1 MDATEAA
8 RREAERIHQ
17 AAVADGVDP
26 WNLLELVSREAALRD
41 LDVYAL
47 ATGDSA
53 LKGGRAVL
61 DREAECILYEDIG
74 SAFDR
79 AFLIAHELGH
89 FVLEG
94 DAQNVVT
101 GEVEPGRSAVRPK
114 MHRSAW
120 NACSTTAPGNAERS
134 GWICLRASSCY
145 RVQWCGT
152 TTSTA
157 VAPPP
162 ISPHASEHPYK
173 WSSSNCWI
181 RCSCRTSYLPSWSL
195 PQHRSAACGCCS

>member
-26 WNLLELVSREAALRD
+26 WNLLELVSREAARRD

-101 GEVEPGRSAVRPK
+101 GEVEPGRSA
-114 MHRSAW
+114 
-120 NACSTTAPGNAERS
+120 ED
-134 GWICLRASSCY
+134 
-145 RVQWCGT
+145 
-152 TTSTA
+152 
-157 VAPPP
+157 
-162 ISPHASEHPYK
+162 
-173 WSSSNCWI
+173 
-181 RCSCRTSYLPSWSL
+181 
-195 PQHRSAACGCCS
+195 